1 MLNRIRAAVCRLLIN
16 LIFIFYK
23 GDLLM
28 MAMLFAC
35 RVVEGRTEWDRVP
48 AKLKPQVAEIIVGD
62 FALPE
67 LVPVE
72 FGGTADV
79 AEA

>member
-1 MLNRIRAAVCRLLIN
+1 MRKILCSIAERLLIK
-16 LIFIFYK
+16 FSKK
-23 GDLLM
+23 GELEM

-35 RVVEGRTEWDRVP
+35 RVVEGRTEFARVP
-48 AKLKPQVAEIIVGD
+48 AKLKPQVAEIIIND

-67 LVPVE
+67 IIPTE
-72 FGGTADV
+72 FGGS

>member
-1 MLNRIRAAVCRLLIN
+1 MRKILCSIAERLLIK
-16 LIFIFYK
+16 FSKK
-23 GDLLM
+23 GELEM

-35 RVVEGRTEWDRVP
+35 RVVEGRTEFDRVP
-48 AKLKPQVAEIIVGD
+48 AKLKPQVAEIIIND

-67 LVPVE
+67 IVPTE
-72 FGGTADV
+72 FGGS